1 MSAAA
6 FVAGV
11 FEAAF
16 PFLLLAAGVA
26 LLVAIHDG
34 LEWFIKRGLRRRRER
49 LNHEWSTDPST
60 ITDREI
66 ESLR

>member
-16 PFLLLAAGVA
+16 PFLLLAAGVIV
-26 LLVAIHDG
+26 LVAIHDG
-34 LEWFIKRGLRRRRER
+34 LKWFIQRGLRRRRER
-49 LNHEWSTDPST
+49 LAGWSTDPST